1 MALFR
6 QCLAA
11 PARTK
16 GISMH
21 PHQYDVAIIGAG
33 IGGLTLALC
42 LHQQGIS
49 CRVFEAAP
57 EIRPLGAGVNLL
69 PHAVRVMDELGL
81 AGRLAEVAVTTKESI
96 FFNKFGQFVY
106 SEPAGRDAGYAW
118 PQFSIHRGD
127 LQMALLEAV
136 HERLG
141 TDAVQLGWRCLG
153 VDQDDAGVTVRFDD
167 GNGHEREPARA
178 ALAVACDGIHSAVRK
193 QFYPDEGAPRYSGV
207 NMWRGT
213 TVLPPFLSGASMVR
227 AGWLSVGKMV
237 IYPIRNNVDGQGQQL
252 VNWVAEI
259 EAPQPA
265 RRDWNRGG
273 RLEDFFPAFADW
285 HFDWLDVAAMLQATE
300 TILEYPMVD
309 QDPLPKWSFGRVT
322 LLGDAAH
329 PMVPRGSNGAGQ
341 AILDGPSLAQQIR
354 EFGASAKALE
364 EYERIR
370 LKATGEVVL
379 MNRVA
384 PPDAILLTVHE
395 LTGGKPFTRIE
406 DVISREE
413 LQAVSNRYKQ
423 VAGFSVNALS
433 QPAPPR

>member
-1 MALFR
+1 M
-6 QCLAA
+6 
-11 PARTK
+11 TT
-16 GISMH
+16 
-21 PHQYDVAIIGAG
+21 HQYDVAIIGAG

-42 LHQQGIS
+42 LHQQGIT
-49 CRVFEAAP
+49 CRIFEAAP
-57 EIRPLGAGVNLL
+57 EIRPLGAGVNVL

-127 LQMALLEAV
+127 LQMVLLDAV
-136 HERLG
+136 HQRLG
-141 TDAVQLGWRCLG
+141 VDAVQLGWRCLG

-167 GNGHEREPARA
+167 GQGHDHEPARA

-237 IYPIRNNVDGQGQQL
+237 IYPVRNNVDGQGRQL

-354 EFGASAKALE
+354 TFGASAKALE

-370 LKATGEVVL
+370 LKATSEVVL

-384 PPDAILLTVHE
+384 PPDAILQTVHE

-433 QPAPPR
+433 QPAPAR

>member
-1 MALFR
+1 MN
-6 QCLAA
+6 
-11 PARTK
+11 
-16 GISMH
+16 

-49 CRVFEAAP
+49 CRVFEAAQ

-69 PHAVRVMDELGL
+69 PHAVRVMDDLGL

-127 LQMALLEAV
+127 LQMVLLDAV

-141 TDAVQLGWRCLG
+141 KDAVQLGWRCLG
-153 VDQDDAGVTVRFDD
+153 VDQDDAAVTVRFDD
-167 GNGHEREPARA
+167 GDGHEREPARA

-193 QFYPDEGAPRYSGV
+193 QLYPDEGAPRYSGV

-237 IYPIRNNVDGQGQQL
+237 IYPIRNNVDGQGRQL

-354 EFGASAKALE
+354 TFGATAKALE

-384 PPDAILLTVHE
+384 PPDAILQTVHE

-413 LQAVSNRYKQ
+413 LQAMSNRYKQ

-433 QPAPPR
+433 QPAPAG